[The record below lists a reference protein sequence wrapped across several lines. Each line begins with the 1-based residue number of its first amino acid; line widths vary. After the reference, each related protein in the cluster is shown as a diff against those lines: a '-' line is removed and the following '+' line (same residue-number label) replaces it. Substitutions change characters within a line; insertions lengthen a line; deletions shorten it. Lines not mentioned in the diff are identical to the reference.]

1 MNIYTTLNMNFL
13 TRISALLLFM
23 LINPAVYGQTN
34 NQQQDPAE
42 VRLAVEQFFQAQT
55 IGLPGQKTIYVGK
68 IDPRLNLA
76 ACTQPEPFLP
86 SGSRAWGKTSVGV
99 RCTSPTQW
107 TIYIQVEVKIVADY
121 VVTATQI
128 SQGQQIQA
136 SNLAKLRGELS
147 ALPSDVVT
155 DEAQVIGKTAS
166 NTLYPRVALRMSSL
180 RNILAIQQGQ
190 AVRLISRGPNFQVAT
205 EGRALTNANEGQSV
219 QVRTLSG
226 QVISGTAKSS
236 GIVEVTY

>member
-1 MNIYTTLNMNFL
+1 MNIYSTLNMNFL
-13 TRISALLLFM
+13 TRIPILIFFM
-23 LINPAVYGQTN
+23 LFIPSVYGQIN
-34 NQQQDPAE
+34 NQQQDPTE
-42 VRLAVEQFFQAQT
+42 IRLAIEQFFLAQT
-55 IGLPGQKTIYVGK
+55 TGFPGQKTIHVGK
-68 IDPRLNLA
+68 IDPRLNLV

-107 TIYIQVEVKIVADY
+107 TIYIQVEIKIVADY

-147 ALPSDVVT
+147 SLPSDVVT
-155 DEAQVIGKTAS
+155 DEAQAIGKISSSALHS
-166 NTLYPRVALRMSSL
+166 GVALRMSSL
-180 RNILAIQQGQ
+180 RNLLAIQQGQ
-190 AVRLISRGPNFQVAT
+190 TVRLISRGPNFQVAT

-219 QVRTLSG
+219 QVRILSG
-226 QVISGTAKSS
+226 QVISGSAKSS
-236 GIVEVTY
+236 GVVEVTY